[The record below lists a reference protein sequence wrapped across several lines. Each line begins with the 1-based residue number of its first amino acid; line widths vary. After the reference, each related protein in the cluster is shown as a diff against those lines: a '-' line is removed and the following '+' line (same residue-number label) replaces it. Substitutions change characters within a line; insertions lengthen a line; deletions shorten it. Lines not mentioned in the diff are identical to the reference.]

1 MNRVAR
7 IAVITG
13 ALTAIGSVLGAA
25 AGAAALWIAALAS
38 ADLAFGS
45 VPILALQIAAVIG
58 GVLGAAA
65 LPLAAWLLLRH
76 VALGLIF
83 VLSAAG
89 TIVGGV
95 VGWLVPLGRN
105 EVIGGLRGAVLGF
118 VVSAVAM
125 WLETRLRRR
134 RLVDTTRA
142 AA

>member
-83 VLSAAG
+83 V
-89 TIVGGV
+89 
-95 VGWLVPLGRN
+95 
-105 EVIGGLRGAVLGF
+105 
-118 VVSAVAM
+118 
-125 WLETRLRRR
+125 
-134 RLVDTTRA
+134 
-142 AA
+142 

>member
-1 MNRVAR
+1 MNRAVR
-7 IAVITG
+7 IAVITMS
-13 ALTAIGSVLGAA
+13 LTAIGSVLGAA
-25 AGAAALWIAALAS
+25 AGAAALWIAAVAS
-38 ADLAFGS
+38 ADTAFGS
-45 VPILALQIAAVIG
+45 VPVLALQIAAVIG
-58 GVLGAAA
+58 AALGAAA

-95 VGWLVPLGRN
+95 VGWLAPFGRN

-125 WLETRLRRR
+125 WLETRHRRR
-134 RLVDTTRA
+134 AVRIA
-142 AA
+142 ART